1 MSDLNNKSI
10 DRLMKAV
17 LTLKTPKECL
27 AFFQDIC
34 TIKELR
40 DIAQRLEIAEHLNS
54 GSNYHEVVEKTT
66 ASTATICRVNKCL
79 NYGDGGYKTVITRL
93 NRKEK

>member
-1 MSDLNNKSI
+1 MSENIKNI
-10 DRLMKAV
+10 ERLMKAV

-27 AFFQDIC
+27 AFFEDIC
-34 TIKELR
+34 TIKELH
-40 DIAQRLEIAEHLNS
+40 DIAQRLEIAELLNA
-54 GSNYHEVVEKTT
+54 GSNYQEIVQKTT

-79 NYGDGGYKTVITRL
+79 NYGDGGYKTVINRL